1 MSICELI
8 RNTRSTR
15 SFDESV
21 RVPDAVLLEC
31 AEAARLV
38 ASSRNDQVLKFRL
51 VSKPGEVEAV
61 LAHTKW
67 AGYLPEL
74 RLPPEGRHPT
84 AFIVICHDRSIAENV
99 APYRVDVGIAAE
111 AIVLAASEAGF
122 ASCMI
127 GSFDA
132 GAVCEALSLADTL
145 APQLVIALGKGDER
159 IVLTD
164 AVDGDVKY
172 YRDAAGTH
180 YVPKRSADEVILK

>member
-1 MSICELI
+1 MTISELI
-8 RNTRSTR
+8 YATRSTR

-21 RVPDAVLLEC
+21 PVPEDVLYSC
-31 AEAARLV
+31 AEAARLC
-38 ASSRNDQVLKFRL
+38 ASSRNDQVLKFRI
-51 VSKPGEVEAV
+51 VSRRDEVEAV
-61 LAHTKW
+61 LAQTKW

-74 RLPPEGRHPT
+74 TLPPDGRHPT
-84 AFIVICHDRSIAENV
+84 AFIVICHDRAIAENI

-132 GAVCEALSLADTL
+132 GKVCEALALADGL

-164 AVDGDVKY
+164 VVDGDTKY
-172 YRDAAGTH
+172 YRDAEGTH
-180 YVPKRSADEVILK
+180 YVPKRSADEVIIR